1 VVASG
6 SHAARREDR
15 APAGI
20 SQLHREAGR
29 VSWPRVKAPEAR
41 AKKEHEGE
49 MSIVSPDIKYEML
62 SYGCSAY
69 SRTLG
74 GHDANQTLDP
84 SSGFLYTTP

>member
-1 VVASG
+1 MARLARVVASG

-49 MSIVSPDIKYEML
+49 MSIVSPDIRVL
-62 SYGCSAY
+62 CP
-69 SRTLG
+69 
-74 GHDANQTLDP
+74 QI
-84 SSGFLYTTP
+84 